1 MANSRQE
8 EKTAQTTEAAA
19 ESTRRAGEQAAEQA
33 SRLGRAAAD
42 AGEHVA
48 QVGADVF
55 RHNTEA
61 VQNAWRST
69 MELATMATQRSA
81 DQFVRAFG
89 LSGNESQEATQQA
102 ARNVEAMAQSSGALA
117 EGMSGITREWFDF
130 VRDRMDKNLERLDEL
145 WHCRTPQDVVA
156 VQSELLRENVEGVL
170 QTSRRVADASVK
182 LADNASRKMTE
193 TVDRTRRA
201 A

>member
-1 MANSRQE
+1 MANPRQE
-8 EKTAQTTEAAA
+8 EKTAQTTETAA